1 MEGDRLDLS
10 PLDPK
15 MTEERW
21 EWMVERILQGARPE
35 LTRRA
40 GRAGLLSTIGE
51 WLWPALSAAV
61 LAGVISGAVLSRLD
75 GGPAEAYASV
85 GVIPALEVPEP
96 VSAWLDEERAP
107 QVSDLVVALEGGS
120 R

>member
-10 PLDPK
+10 SLDSK

-21 EWMVERILQGARPE
+21 ERMVGSILLLARPE

-40 GRAGLLSTIGE
+40 ARAGVLGTLGE
-51 WLWPALSAAV
+51 WLWPALSAAA
-61 LAGVISGAVLSRLD
+61 LAGLVSGAVLTRQQAVGTDIAD
-75 GGPAEAYASV
+75 GGV
-85 GVIPALEVPEP
+85 VPALVAEP

-107 QVSDLVVALEGGS
+107 QVSDLVFALEGGT